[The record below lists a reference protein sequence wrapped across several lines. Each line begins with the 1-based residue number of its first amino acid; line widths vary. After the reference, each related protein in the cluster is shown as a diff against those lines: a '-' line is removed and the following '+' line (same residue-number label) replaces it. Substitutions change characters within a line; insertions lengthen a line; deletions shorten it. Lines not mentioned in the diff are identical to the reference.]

1 MIVIES
7 IRSKTIEEQAI
18 EIVERKGLGH
28 PDTLADGIAENVSRE
43 LSKEY
48 LRRYGMILHHNTDKT
63 EIVGGRARVEFG
75 GGEIIQPIFIL
86 LSGRA
91 TTFVNDEV
99 FPVSKIAI
107 KAAKEYLKKTLKNL
121 NVETDVVID
130 SRIGQGSVDLT
141 ALFKKS
147 QEMKYPPAN
156 DTSVGVGYAPLSET
170 ERIVLEIERYM
181 NSRKFK
187 NEFKET
193 GEDIKVMALREKNK
207 IKITIAC
214 AFISKYINSLNEYK
228 SVKESV
234 LEHLKDYISGLTS
247 KEFELYLN
255 TADDYERGIIYLT
268 VTGTSAEMGDDGS
281 VGRGNRVNGLI
292 TPTRL
297 MSMEA
302 AAGKNPVS
310 HVGKLYNILAFRI
323 AEDIYKLG
331 VAKEVYVKILS
342 QIGRP
347 INEPKIVSISLIT
360 DKDYR
365 EYEQR
370 IREIVQERLEKITE
384 ITKEIIDG
392 KISVF

>member
-1 MIVIES
+1 MIVIEN
-7 IRSKTIEEQAI
+7 IRSKTVEERAI

-28 PDTLADGIAENVSRE
+28 PDTLADGIAESVSRE

-48 LRRYGMILHHNTDKT
+48 LRRYNLILHHNTDKT

-91 TTFVNDEV
+91 TTFVNNEV

-107 KAAKEYLKKTLKNL
+107 KAAKEYLKKTLRNL

-130 SRIGQGSVDLT
+130 SRIGQGSADLT

-147 QEMKYPPAN
+147 KEMKYPPAN

-170 ERIVLEIERYM
+170 ERIVLEMERYM
-181 NSRKFK
+181 NSRNFK

-193 GEDIKVMALREKNK
+193 GEDIKVMALREKDR

-228 SVKESV
+228 SVKEQV
-234 LEHLKDYISGLTS
+234 LEHLNEYVKSLTN
-247 KEFELYLN
+247 KKFEIYLN

-292 TPTRL
+292 TPTRY

-323 AEDIYKLG
+323 ANDIYNLG
-331 VAKEVYVKILS
+331 IAREVYVKILS
-342 QIGRP
+342 QIGKP
-347 INEPKIVSISLIT
+347 INEPKIVSITLIS
-360 DKDYR
+360 DKNYE

-370 IREIVQERLEKITE
+370 IKDIVEEHLNRITD
-384 ITKEIIDG
+384 ITKEILEG